1 MTVKSWVWVKLYV
14 HKILKRETNEKNGVG
29 TLIVKL
35 QYTPDT
41 YRKQLLLFSKFFNS
55 IQSKHSSVPEQKLI
69 LFGKKNNIKKKK
81 IILRIFSTL
90 SKHIVLKNMVLLI
103 KTPHIQHICML
114 FHSQVACIYVQWQ
127 YSLIFQ
133 LEHILI

>member
-55 IQSKHSSVPEQKLI
+55 IQSKHSSVPERKLI
-69 LFGKKNNIKKKK
+69 LFGKKK
-81 IILRIFSTL
+81 
-90 SKHIVLKNMVLLI
+90 
-103 KTPHIQHICML
+103 
-114 FHSQVACIYVQWQ
+114 
-127 YSLIFQ
+127 
-133 LEHILI
+133 